1 MLKMT
6 LNRLGALVLV
16 LLFLSAVLFLLRQAS
31 PGDPAKQILGA
42 NASPAALTAE
52 RHKLWLDRPLVAQYV
67 HYVSGVLR
75 GDLGISTR
83 TQRSVSSDL
92 ARYLPPSIELAVLAI
107 VVAVLLGLLLG
118 TLSGIRARGAWIVDN
133 TLIGFASVPSFLLGL
148 LAIIVFYAHLYWL
161 PAGGQT
167 DIFDAPTGP
176 THVALLDAIVHGRFD
191 VIPDALKHLVLPV
204 LVLAI
209 GPAVAIG
216 RVFRSSLTSS
226 MSSDYVR
233 TARSK
238 GLSESRIVRRH
249 AVRPSSGPALAMV
262 GLQMGGMFASL
273 AVVEV
278 IFAWPGVGSYVA
290 QSIPTGDFPGV
301 AGVTLIA
308 GAAYVVVNTIVDLL
322 QALADP
328 RVRG

>member
-1 MLKMT
+1 MLRLI
-6 LNRLGALVLV
+6 LNRLGGLVLV
-16 LLFLSAVLFLLRQAS
+16 LLFLSGVLFLLRQAS

-42 NASPAALTAE
+42 NASPSALQAE
-52 RHKLWLDRPLVAQYV
+52 RHKLWLDRPLVSQYV
-67 HYVSGVLR
+67 HYVDRVLHGDFGV
-75 GDLGISTR
+75 STR
-83 TQRSVSSDL
+83 TQRSVSEDL
-92 ARYLPPSIELAVLAI
+92 TRYLPPSIELAALAMI
-107 VVAVLLGLLLG
+107 VAVLLGLLLG
-118 TLSGIRARGAWIVDN
+118 TLSGIRARGTSIVD
-133 TLIGFASVPSFLLGL
+133 TILIGLASVPSFLLGL
-148 LAIIVFYAHLYWL
+148 VAVIVFYANLYWL

-167 DIFDAPTGP
+167 DIFDAPSGP
-176 THVALLDAIVHGRFD
+176 THIALLDALIHGRTD
-191 VIPDALKHLVLPV
+191 VVPDAIKHLVLPV
-204 LVLAI
+204 LVLAV

-226 MSSDYVR
+226 MDSDYVR

-238 GLSESRIVRRH
+238 GLTESRIVRRH
-249 AVRPSSGPALAMV
+249 ALRPSSGPALAMI

-301 AGVTLIA
+301 AGVTLVA
-308 GAAYVVVNTIVDLL
+308 GAAYVVVNTVVDLV

-328 RVRG
+328 RVRV